1 MPVYIESYLGVMLKV
16 NRHSGVFHSRAHL
29 TCFRNPLSNIVIS
42 VLAGNGGLQQAATV
56 ICFLQSF

>member
-1 MPVYIESYLGVMLKV
+1 MLKV

-29 TCFRNPLSNIVIS
+29 TCFRTPLSNIIIS

-56 ICFLQSF
+56 ICSLQIF